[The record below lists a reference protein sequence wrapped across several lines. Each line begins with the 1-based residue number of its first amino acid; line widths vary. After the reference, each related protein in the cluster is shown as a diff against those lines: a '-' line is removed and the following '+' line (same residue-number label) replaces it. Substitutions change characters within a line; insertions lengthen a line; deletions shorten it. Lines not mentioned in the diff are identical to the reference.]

1 MVQIR
6 AMAATRPAASSAKES
21 STKPP
26 TRGVKS
32 SAAATE
38 AAPRHSVKPGCPPG
52 LNKYSAKITQPKS
65 QGASQAMLYATGLS
79 EEDMNKPQVRRI
91 EVFFF
96 LSASLSNPLSL
107 STPTSILV
115 ASSLSLLPPP
125 SSFPVQKKKIPKQK
139 QVGISSVWYEGNPC
153 NMHLMDLAAEVKAG
167 VEDAGMVGYR
177 FNTIGV
183 SDGISMGTDGMS
195 FSLQSR
201 DLIADS
207 IETVMG
213 AQW

>member
-6 AMAATRPAASSAKES
+6 ATAMRPVASSAKAS
-21 STKPP
+21 SNKPS
-26 TRGVKS
+26 TRDIKS

-38 AAPRHSVKPGCPPG
+38 QQAAPRHSVKPGCPPG
-52 LNKYSAKITQPKS
+52 LNKYSSKITQPKS
-65 QGASQAMLYATGLS
+65 QGASQAMLYATGLN
-79 EEDMNKPQVRRI
+79 EEDMNKPQVRAL
-91 EVFFF
+91 EVFSKFVVLF
-96 LSASLSNPLSL
+96 VRLPF
-107 STPTSILV
+107 STPTHHHHHRPRRRP
-115 ASSLSLLPPP
+115 LL
-125 SSFPVQKKKIPKQK
+125 FAKKKKK